1 MAGTCTIIIPTYN
14 EEDNIV
20 RMAEALRKAYPEF
33 RVLFM
38 DDNSADRSRELV
50 EAMGDPFVKIFVRK
64 PEERGLAASVM
75 QGICICGTD
84 YFINMDCDFQH
95 PLSTLGPIYEKLE
108 AGDDLVV
115 GTRTN
120 RMIMG
125 LKRGL
130 GSWIFNIWYALELR
144 IHGKQ
149 TAKDLM
155 SGLMGGRTDV
165 FKPVIE
171 KNWDRM
177 ELTGWKVLADLLK
190 HSDRR
195 LKIGEVR
202 YEFEERDEGESHLG
216 DKVVVTSF
224 HQMWGFGKVMAKF
237 YSRIKGID
245 YYAMYPDERSRP
257 LPGSRSLRNHIP
269 QKGSVFLL
277 RATVSSRAAFSSS
290 LRSIPGNCLNADSI
304 RST

>member
-20 RMAEALRKAYPEF
+20 RMAEALRAAYPEF

-38 DDNSADRSRELV
+38 DDNSTDRSRELV
-50 EAMGDPFVKIFVRK
+50 EAMGDPSVRIFVRK

-75 QGICICGTD
+75 QGIRICGTD

-130 GSWIFNIWYALELR
+130 GSWIFNIWYAMELR

-149 TAKDLM
+149 TVRDLM

-165 FKPVIE
+165 FAPIIE
-171 KNWDRM
+171 KEWDQM
-177 ELTGWKVLADLLK
+177 ELIGWKVLADLLK
-190 HSDRR
+190 HSDRKLR
-195 LKIGEVR
+195 IGEVE
-202 YEFEERDEGESHLG
+202 YEFEKRDEGESHLG
-216 DKVVVTSF
+216 DKVVVSSF
-224 HQMWGFGKVMAKF
+224 HQMWGFGKLMARF
-237 YSRIKGID
+237 YSRVKGID
-245 YYAMYPDERSRP
+245 YYAMYPGEKRRLS
-257 LPGSRSLRNHIP
+257 
-269 QKGSVFLL
+269 F
-277 RATVSSRAAFSSS
+277 
-290 LRSIPGNCLNADSI
+290 
-304 RST
+304 